1 MKKKLL
7 GLIAIIA
14 AAAMALAA
22 EDSVKNTTVAI
33 TVNVSGTLS
42 PADRRAA
49 RFIVTAENVAR
60 IGAGTN
66 ALPASSPADLKAAYE
81 ATLTRILNDAHKS
94 YIETANREASKN
106 ALTSEQ
112 LDKLNTA
119 VADLVASGVSA
130 DAIIAAVKAAK

>member
-1 MKKKLL
+1 MKRIFILL
-7 GLIAIIA
+7 ATLVACA
-14 AAAMALAA
+14 SALAA
-22 EDSVKNTTVAI
+22 DDSVKDSTAQI

-42 PADRRAA
+42 QADRRAA

-60 IGAGTN
+60 IAAGTN
-66 ALPASSPADLKAAYE
+66 ALPASTAADLKASYE
-81 ATLTRILNDAHKS
+81 VTLTRILNDAHRS